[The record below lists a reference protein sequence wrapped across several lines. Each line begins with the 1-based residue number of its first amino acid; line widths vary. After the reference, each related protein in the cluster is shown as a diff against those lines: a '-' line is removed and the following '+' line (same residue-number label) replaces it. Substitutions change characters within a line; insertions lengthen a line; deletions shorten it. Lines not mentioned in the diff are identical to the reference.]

1 MNFKLLYLCFF
12 LNSFL
17 FSQDYTG
24 KWESH
29 YSYLNIT
36 GISSNEN
43 EILASA
49 ENAIFNYNTTNQKTI
64 NTTTVN
70 GLTGEKISYY
80 YYSDIYETS
89 VIGYENGLIEVVT
102 PDEVITV
109 VDILNKQNIPPNIKR
124 INHIYEFN
132 GLIYISCDFGITSYN
147 LDRLEFI
154 DTYFIGNTG
163 GVNSVR
169 QTTIKDEYIYAAT
182 DEGIKRA
189 IYSDPNII
197 DYSLWE
203 TINTPSTNW
212 KSIVTFN
219 DNIYAINFGNS
230 LYYNYNGNSFDNQI
244 NLTSS
249 SLDHRVSNGKM
260 LITSSSESSLY
271 EAPFSNILTINNLPE
286 YNTEFTVST
295 ITNNNAYVGTSNN
308 GVLSFNLSNGSLAQ
322 EVKPNGPSE
331 NNAFSITV
339 NNNEIWMVYGS
350 HTEEGNPSPFIKKG
364 FSRFVNNLWI
374 NNEFNDILESANL
387 IYDNATKKA
396 TNLVFTAVNP
406 FNTNQVF
413 ISSFFSGLLE
423 VNNGIATKL
432 FDKTNSDLENLVLP
446 GAPNYN
452 NDIRIGRS
460 VFDINGKLWLT
471 NGRVNNALKSYDIQ
485 NEVWEEFSLENIISD
500 PLYGEDNFNDL
511 EVDDN
516 NTKWIASVKNGVIGV
531 SENNGNPIV
540 KNITESY
547 GNLPSKLVKSLAI
560 DNDNNLWIGTKEGL
574 RVLYNTSGF
583 FNSTNP
589 EAESI
594 IILEEGIPKELMF
607 SQYITDIKV
616 DGANNKWISTLNSG
630 VFYFSSDGQ
639 ETIYHFTKNNSPLPS
654 NGINEMSI
662 DQTNGKIYFA
672 TDKGLVSF
680 NSNATVSANN
690 LEDVVIQPNPVRPNY
705 EGNIIIKGLIDGA
718 NIKIT
723 DISGN
728 LVDENIVQGG
738 TYEWDQTAFGKYRVA
753 SGVYIVMI
761 TTEDGE
767 ESTIEKIMIVR

>member
-1 MNFKLLYLCFF
+1 M
-12 LNSFL
+12 L
-17 FSQDYTG
+17 FSIIIPLT
-24 KWESH
+24 K
-29 YSYLNIT
+29 
-36 GISSNEN
+36 
-43 EILASA
+43 
-49 ENAIFNYNTTNQKTI
+49 KTI

-80 YYSDIYETS
+80 YYSDVYETS

-102 PDEVITV
+102 PDEVLTV
-109 VDILNKQNIPPNIKR
+109 VDILNKQNIAPNIKR

-132 GLIYISCDFGITSYN
+132 GLIYLSCDFGITSYN

-154 DTYFIGNTG
+154 DTYFIGNAG

-219 DNIYAINFGNS
+219 DNIYAINSGNS
-230 LYYNYNGNSFDNQI
+230 LYYNYNESSFDNQI

-260 LITSSSESSLY
+260 LITSSSESTLY

-295 ITNNNAYVGTSNN
+295 ILNNNVYVGTNN
-308 GVLSFNLSNGSLAQ
+308 SGVLSFNLSNGTLTQ
-322 EVKPNGPSE
+322 EIKPNGPRE

-350 HTEEGNPSPFIKKG
+350 HTVSGNPYPIVKKG
-364 FSRFVNNLWI
+364 FSHFVNNTWV

-387 IYDNATKKA
+387 VYDNTTRKA
-396 TNLVFTAVNP
+396 SNLVFTAINP

-423 VNNGIATKL
+423 INNGIATKL

-452 NDIRIGRS
+452 NDIRIGKS

-485 NEVWEEFSLENIISD
+485 NEAWEEFSLESIISD
-500 PLYGEDNFNDL
+500 PLNGEFNFTDL
-511 EVDDN
+511 E
-516 NTKWIASVKNGVIGV
+516 I
-531 SENNGNPIV
+531 
-540 KNITESY
+540 
-547 GNLPSKLVKSLAI
+547 
-560 DNDNNLWIGTKEGL
+560 
-574 RVLYNTSGF
+574 
-583 FNSTNP
+583 
-589 EAESI
+589 
-594 IILEEGIPKELMF
+594 
-607 SQYITDIKV
+607 
-616 DGANNKWISTLNSG
+616 
-630 VFYFSSDGQ
+630 
-639 ETIYHFTKNNSPLPS
+639 
-654 NGINEMSI
+654 
-662 DQTNGKIYFA
+662 
-672 TDKGLVSF
+672 
-680 NSNATVSANN
+680 
-690 LEDVVIQPNPVRPNY
+690 
-705 EGNIIIKGLIDGA
+705 
-718 NIKIT
+718 
-723 DISGN
+723 
-728 LVDENIVQGG
+728 
-738 TYEWDQTAFGKYRVA
+738 
-753 SGVYIVMI
+753 
-761 TTEDGE
+761 
-767 ESTIEKIMIVR
+767 